1 MGLLFVFA
9 VVIWCIAGEGS
20 AQNRRPSSNDGYV
33 LVFSDEFNQ
42 RNWSQPDPTKWR
54 VPQRDSNVRW
64 KRWVSNSPKVAFIKN
79 GSLVCRAIPN
89 RSASN
94 DTARI
99 LTGAVDTRHTF
110 TFQYGKV
117 EVRMKTNIKEG
128 NSPAAWLFVDKR
140 LKNPRYGE
148 IDIFESFGN
157 RGTAHQAVHTHQTWI
172 LKKKGVKHEFS
183 IPLNVKKW
191 HVYGLEWTPDKLI
204 WTIDGIV
211 VAQYTK
217 SNVSQQLEEGQWTFD
232 NPFFILLNQSL
243 YGLSKINSTYET
255 YFDWIRVYQKK

>member
-42 RNWSQPDPTKWR
+42 RNGSQPDPTKWR

-110 TFQYGKV
+110 TMEKLTSLSLLAIGELLIRRFIPIRHGYLRKKALS
-117 EVRMKTNIKEG
+117 MNF
-128 NSPAAWLFVDKR
+128 LFR
-140 LKNPRYGE
+140 
-148 IDIFESFGN
+148 
-157 RGTAHQAVHTHQTWI
+157 
-172 LKKKGVKHEFS
+172 
-183 IPLNVKKW
+183 
-191 HVYGLEWTPDKLI
+191 
-204 WTIDGIV
+204 
-211 VAQYTK
+211 
-217 SNVSQQLEEGQWTFD
+217 
-232 NPFFILLNQSL
+232 
-243 YGLSKINSTYET
+243 
-255 YFDWIRVYQKK
+255 